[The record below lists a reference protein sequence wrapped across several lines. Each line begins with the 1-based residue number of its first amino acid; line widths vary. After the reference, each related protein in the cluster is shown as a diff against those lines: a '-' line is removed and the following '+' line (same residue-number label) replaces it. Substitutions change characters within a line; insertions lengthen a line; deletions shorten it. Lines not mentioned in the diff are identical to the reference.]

1 MQDPNGMI
9 FDSDLLR
16 TPEELTAKMTDLFE
30 DKGRETPSS
39 ADIFK
44 DMAIGKTED
53 STAVPKVN
61 MVKKDIEDQKAH
73 SKNKIKANI
82 FDTLFSAELQRYY
95 DEHKHIMPS
104 NEKRRLKSILIK
116 KIDKGD
122 IYINK
127 VGKLIIR
134 KGKNK

>member
-16 TPEELTAKMTDLFE
+16 TPEELTEKMTELFE
-30 DKGRETPSS
+30 DKNRDARPTAE
-39 ADIFK
+39 IFK
-44 DMAIGKTED
+44 DIEIGKTED

-61 MVKKDIEDQKAH
+61 MVRQDIEAQKVH